1 MNLQLDFQLALRSPG
16 RRFGL
21 QAQLHSS
28 GQRLVFYGP
37 SGAGKSAT
45 LQALAGLLRPVSG
58 RIVLGEEVWFDAQRG
73 IDLPPRLRR
82 VGFMFQDHAL
92 FPHLNVAE
100 NVGFGLKRLWRPLST
115 AQAREVQALL
125 ERFDLL
131 PLAAARPHEL
141 SGGQRQRVAL
151 ARALACRPRLL
162 LLDEPFSSLDTEL
175 RQRLRAEVLML
186 QQRLGIPLVMVS
198 HDVDDVCAVADT
210 LVRFEPGRI
219 SSVMPFS
226 EDDRALSSVLTRTLL
241 AEPGGASAAPAFAR
255 PP

>member
-1 MNLQLDFQLALRSPG
+1 MSMELDFHLGLHSRG
-16 RRFGL
+16 RRFAL
-21 QAQLHSS
+21 QAQLHSD

-45 LQALAGLLRPVSG
+45 LQALAGLLRPQSG
-58 RIVLGEEVWFDAQRG
+58 RIVVGNEVWFDAQRG
-73 IDLPPRLRR
+73 LHIPPRLRR

-92 FPHLNVAE
+92 FPHLSVAE
-100 NVGFGLKRLWRPLST
+100 NVGFGLKPLWRPLSP
-115 AQAREVQALL
+115 AHSRDVQALL

-131 PLAAARPHEL
+131 ALARARPHEL

-151 ARALACRPRLL
+151 ARALACRPKLL

-175 RQRLRAEVLML
+175 RQRLRTEVLMV
-186 QQRLGIPLVMVS
+186 QQRLSIPLVMVS

-219 SSVMPFS
+219 SSVTPFS
-226 EDDRALSSVLTRTLL
+226 EDDRALSAVLTRTLL
-241 AEPGGASAAPAFAR
+241 AEPSASAG
-255 PP
+255 PPFSTPP